1 MGSSVYVI
9 NPNSSQTVTA
19 EIDRAVA
26 PLRSADGPDIVCLS
40 LPEGPPG
47 IQSQRD
53 VDGVIMPLL
62 CKASELEAR
71 ASAFV
76 IACFSDPGLHALREQ
91 SRRRVFGIAECG
103 VLTALTL
110 GQRFGV
116 IAILPTSVPR
126 HLRYFGAMGVM
137 DRFAADLPI
146 GLTVA
151 ELSDEA
157 HTLGRMVDVGSTL
170 KAAHGADV
178 LVMGCAGMARY
189 RAALEEAVGV
199 PVIEPTQAAVAMAVG
214 HVRLSQALAP

>member
-47 IQSQRD
+47 IQSQQD

-62 CKASELEAR
+62 CKASELEDS

-91 SRRRVFGIAECG
+91 SRHRVFGVAECG

-116 IAILPTSVPR
+116 IAILQTSVPR

-151 ELSDEA
+151 ELSEEA

-178 LVMGCAGMARY
+178 LVMGCAGMSRY

>member
-1 MGSSVYVI
+1 
-9 NPNSSQTVTA
+9 
-19 EIDRAVA
+19 
-26 PLRSADGPDIVCLS
+26 
-40 LPEGPPG
+40 
-47 IQSQRD
+47 
-53 VDGVIMPLL
+53 
-62 CKASELEAR
+62 
-71 ASAFV
+71 
-76 IACFSDPGLHALREQ
+76 
-91 SRRRVFGIAECG
+91 
-103 VLTALTL
+103 
-110 GQRFGV
+110 
-116 IAILPTSVPR
+116 
-126 HLRYFGAMGVM
+126 M

-157 HTLGRMVDVGSTL
+157 HTLGRMVDVGRTL